1 MIPRLTERE
10 RMDALEKASEARR
23 MRGSIKRALKAGTLD
38 PVRALGMEDAARIK
52 VRDFIKSLPGA
63 GPVTAEK
70 VMSRFE
76 IAPSR
81 RISGLGPKQ
90 MEHLVD
96 WIRKREH

>member
-1 MIPRLTERE
+1 MLPRLSDEQRRT
-10 RMDALEKASEARR
+10 ALAKASEARM
-23 MRGSIKRALKAGTLD
+23 MRHSVKVALKAGTLD
-38 PVRALGMEDAARIK
+38 PLRALRMDEVARMR